1 MPPFEPLPTERAAL
15 IARIKNVAFTP
26 TRFRRGYDERAVD
39 DFLDAVIASLAAT
52 SVAFTPAQIR
62 ERELPQVGFKGGYD
76 IEQVDDFR
84 ALIAEAVQLL
94 H

>member
-1 MPPFEPLPTERAAL
+1 MPAFEPLPTERAAL
-15 IARIKNVAFTP
+15 IARIKQVSFTP
-26 TRFRRGYDERAVD
+26 T
-39 DFLDAVIASLAAT
+39 
-52 SVAFTPAQIR
+52 QIR

-76 IEQVDDFR
+76 IEEVDDFR

>member
-1 MPPFEPLPTERAAL
+1 MPPFEPLPTERAGL

-26 TRFRRGYDERAVD
+26 TRFRRDYDERHVD
-39 DFLDAVIASLAAT
+39 DFLDAVIASLAGS
-52 SVAFTPAQIR
+52 SVPFTPPQIR
-62 ERELPQVGFKGGYD
+62 ERELRQVGFKGGYD

>member
-15 IARIKNVAFTP
+15 IARIKQVSFTP
-26 TRFRRGYDERAVD
+26 TRLRRGYDERAVD
-39 DFLDAVIASLAAT
+39 DFLDAVIASLAAS
-52 SVAFTPAQIR
+52 SVVFTPTQIR

-76 IEQVDDFR
+76 IEEVDDFR

>member
-15 IARIKNVAFTP
+15 ISRIKNVQFRP
-26 TRFRRGYDERAVD
+26 TRFRRGYDEREVD
-39 DFLDAVIASLAAT
+39 DFLDAVVASLAA
-52 SVAFTPAQIR
+52 SAVPFTPAQIR
-62 ERELPQVGFKGGYD
+62 DREFRQVSFKGGYE

-84 ALIAEAVQLL
+84 ALIAEAVQQL

>member
-15 IARIKNVAFTP
+15 IARIKNVQFRP
-26 TRFRRGYDERAVD
+26 TRFHRGYDEREVD
-39 DFLDAVIASLAAT
+39 DFLDAVIASLGASA
-52 SVAFTPAQIR
+52 VPFTPTQIR
-62 ERELPQVGFKGGYD
+62 DREFRQVSFKGGYE

-84 ALIAEAVQLL
+84 VLIGEAVQLL